1 MFQALRQR
9 ELEEARARAA
19 QMEKTMRWWSDCT
32 ANWREKWSKVR
43 SERNKAR
50 DEAKQL
56 RAKLETVLK
65 DTNSYKR
72 EKQEVEI
79 QNEHLKKEIE
89 KVHLLL
95 LKHAGQFDSQIFEAL
110 GQDPITMVDLST
122 ARNLEVDDNAVPN
135 GLTSSVSV
143 ECDSTATSLIELEK
157 NVCIEEYV
165 LQGAV
170 PKTPAENLERR
181 NFELD
186 SIFNEIESK
195 IGRDRKAV
203 SDELD
208 EDYVSQ
214 KLSMLQLRLDEATK
228 TVHAERE

>member
-1 MFQALRQR
+1 
-9 ELEEARARAA
+9 
-19 QMEKTMRWWSDCT
+19 MRWWSDCT

-56 RAKLETVLK
+56 RTKLETALK

-72 EKQEVEI
+72 DKQDLES
-79 QNEHLKKEIE
+79 QNDQLKKEIE

-110 GQDPITMVDLST
+110 GQEPITMLDLSS
-122 ARNLEVDDNAVPN
+122 AREVDVESSLPN

-157 NVCIEEYV
+157 NACIEEYV

-170 PKTPAENLERR
+170 ARSTSENCDTLERR

-186 SIFNEIESK
+186 SIFNGVGSK
-195 IGRDRKAV
+195 HDHKE
-203 SDELD
+203 ELD
-208 EDYVSQ
+208 EDYVIQ

-228 TVHAERE
+228 TVQAERE